1 MRTAHRRKRTG
12 GRRWTSLAASL
23 ALLTLSGGCSNILD
37 VDLPG
42 RVSDS
47 DLENASLAQILVDG
61 VIGDLECAWNNYNG
75 ASSHHSDEYLP
86 TSGNLNLRNWGARKI
101 TDADVVMGQGECDNV
116 WGIYTP
122 LHTARFQAEVVFSRL
137 EAFDVADVPD
147 KVNMQGI
154 VRADGAYALVALGEG
169 WCSMALDGGPVIT
182 PAEVL
187 QIAESRFTDAINLT
201 TEADIGTMA
210 RVGRARVRLDLG
222 DFTGAIDDASLVP
235 AGFLFQIDRGP
246 EEWRRWNLPAVVLN
260 ADGIGFFMDG
270 TIPGN
275 YHNLTVDA
283 QGLHTQNSGTIDPRL
298 IISTTGILAG
308 DQSSEHFFHDK
319 WSARDDPLPL
329 ATYKEAQLIV
339 AEAAARSNDLPTART
354 IINDRHNLAGLPP
367 FDVGATATQDEM
379 IAHVISERRRELAF
393 EAGHRLNDMLRFRG
407 TQFEIPFLGDPGSF
421 HPNGLDQNG
430 DTYGTTTCFP
440 LPVVETGG

>member
-1 MRTAHRRKRTG
+1 MRTPHRNKRTCS
-12 GRRWTSLAASL
+12 RRWAYLAASP
-23 ALLTLSGGCSNILD
+23 ALLTLLVGCGDILD
-37 VDLPG
+37 VDVPG
-42 RVSDS
+42 RVTES

-86 TSGNLNLRNWGARKI
+86 TSGNLDLRNWGARKI
-101 TDADVVMGQGECDNV
+101 KDTDVNMGQSSCGSA

-122 LHTARFQAEVVFSRL
+122 LHTARFQAEDVFSRL

-154 VRADGAYALVALGEG
+154 VRAYGAYALVALGEG
-169 WCSMALDGGPVIT
+169 FCSMALDGGPVIT

-187 QIAESRFTDAINLT
+187 QVAESRFTDAINLT

-235 AGFLFQIDRGP
+235 AGFLLEIDRGL
-246 EEWRRWNLPAVVLN
+246 EENRRSNGPVRILN
-260 ADGIGFFMDG
+260 GDGPQFLMAG

-275 YHNLTVDA
+275 YQNLTVDA
-283 QGLHTQNSGTIDPRL
+283 QGLHTQNSGTMDPRL
-298 IISTTGILAG
+298 IISTTGTLAF
-308 DQSSEHFFHDK
+308 DNSSIHYFHDK

-329 ATYKEAQLIV
+329 ATYTEAQLIV
-339 AEAAARSNDLPTART
+339 AEAAARTNDLATART
-354 IINDRHNLAGLPP
+354 IINDRHTLAGLPL
-367 FDVGATATQDEM
+367 FDVGATATQDQM
-379 IAHVISERRRELAF
+379 IAHVIDERLRELAF
-393 EAGHRLNDMLRFRG
+393 ETGHRLNDMLRFRG